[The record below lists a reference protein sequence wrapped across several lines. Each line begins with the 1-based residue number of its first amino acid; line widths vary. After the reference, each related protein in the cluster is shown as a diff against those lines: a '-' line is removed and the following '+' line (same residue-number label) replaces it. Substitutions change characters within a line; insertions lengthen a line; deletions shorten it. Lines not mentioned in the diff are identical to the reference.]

1 MRNGYVSKLLWPNAG
16 LVFQPIFWAC
26 MNVFVCAQSLQLR
39 LTLFMGILQS
49 RMLEWWPCLPPGN
62 LPSLGIEPASLMSPA
77 WTGGFF
83 TTSAQMFLYYR
94 AINWKSTCLLWFLLV
109 LFPLLS
115 MLYPI
120 PAASSPIPKDNVLN
134 IVVTFIGHLCVAGTI
149 LSTLHISSPL
159 ILTAEI

>member
-1 MRNGYVSKLLWPNAG
+1 MFCFSPKRMRNGYVSKLLWPNAG

-83 TTSAQMFLYYR
+83 TTSAQMCLYYR

-115 MLYPI
+115 FSLYI
-120 PAASSPIPKDNVLN
+120 YFNDIILY
-134 IVVTFIGHLCVAGTI
+134 TI
-149 LSTLHISSPL
+149 LYFFNF
-159 ILTAEI
+159 

>member
-1 MRNGYVSKLLWPNAG
+1 MPAR
-16 LVFQPIFWAC
+16 
-26 MNVFVCAQSLQLR
+26 SLQSC
-39 LTLFMGILQS
+39 LTLCNPTDCSLLGSSVHGILQA
-49 RMLEWWPCLPPGN
+49 RILEWFAIPFSSGS
-62 LPSLGIEPASLMSPA
+62 SLLSIKSVSLMSPA